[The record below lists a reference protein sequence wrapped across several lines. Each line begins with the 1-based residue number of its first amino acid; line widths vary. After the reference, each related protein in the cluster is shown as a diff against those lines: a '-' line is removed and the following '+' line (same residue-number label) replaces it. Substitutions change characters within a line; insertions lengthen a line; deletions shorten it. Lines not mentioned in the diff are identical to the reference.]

1 MGFYSGSEFQAFIS
15 ASGGFLF
22 KADDNNLISFGQST
36 AGGDGSTTKSFVL
49 KSDNVFLSGSN
60 VNILGER
67 FFLGGGSQFVSGSNG
82 NIEISSSNFHLKPDG
97 DVIMD
102 GTITANA
109 GTIGGFA
116 ITPTAISSSDGSL
129 TLNADGGIT
138 GSKFLLSGGI
148 ITDDVTIE
156 GSLSANSIST
166 PTGGSPKAIITDKG
180 FASFVSASIGGF
192 NITNTTISD
201 QDSDLVLNS
210 DGQITASNALI
221 TGNINITGGS
231 AKNTIDSISSTT
243 GSFSSSLSTIEQE
256 TGSLFQG
263 LADVSSS
270 VSGAFT
276 DASAS
281 LATDLN
287 TVESNVSGA
296 FTSVS
301 ESITSRILTDISG
314 SILETPP
321 SPSGEGLFL
330 NHPHMGFY
338 GRPTITKLNYTV
350 TANGSSNYIID
361 GAAQPALT
369 LQVGYTYVFDIS
381 DSSNSG
387 HPFRIGTSANGS
399 AITDGVTITSDA
411 LTIVVSSST
420 PTTLYYFCTAHSG
433 MGAQVNIVDNSE
445 FKAFI
450 SASGG
455 FLFKADD
462 NNLISFGQSV
472 SGGDGVDSKSFV
484 LKADNVFMSGSKIN
498 MLSDK
503 FFLGGESTF
512 VSGSSGNIEISSS
525 RFHLQPDGDVVM
537 NDITASN
544 ARFSGHITINAG
556 PAADTL
562 DSIAD
567 ETGSLQ
573 SGVSVLGEAT
583 ASLLSA
589 ATSSIV
595 GITAVGASAV
605 VSASAYGDGAVASGS
620 LFASNAEATSSL
632 LGASAAAS
640 ASAASSSL
648 VATRTAISAS
658 TVARIM
664 TDASGKIVETPSSTG
679 LTGLQLKST
688 HLGYADNGTFNAFIG
703 SSGNFLFKNDANNLI
718 SFGQSATGGDG
729 ASSTN
734 FVLRAQNVFMSGSSV
749 NMLTDK
755 FFFGNDSTFISGS
768 EGNITVSGS
777 SIELLTPKFYFGEAG
792 QYISGSGGNI
802 EISSSMFHLD
812 PQNNKVAI
820 SGSITATDGTIGG
833 MRIDQSKI
841 ESVADAGDGSTTT
854 LIVTAN
860 GSSNYIIYGQSQPTL
875 NFIPGNTYRFDLSDD
890 SNSGHPL
897 RFTLSDGGTDYYT
910 TGQTVNGSPGSGGA
924 YVELDVTQ
932 DTPTTLY
939 YRCTS
944 HGAMKGTI
952 NVDKTSPLVLDGN
965 TGQITG
971 SRFLFEGGRISG
983 SNVDVI
989 TPKFFFGDTSQF
1001 ISGSEG
1007 NIEISSSNFHLTS
1020 DGNVTMS
1027 GEIRANA
1034 GTLGGF
1040 QIGSTQINDSDG
1052 DLILKSSGQIS
1063 ASAIQLT
1070 GEVNIIGGSAKG
1082 QLDTLGEVTASLELS
1097 TILLNESSASLLL
1110 ASTSSFISITAVG
1123 ASSVASASAYGD
1135 GAVASGSLFA
1145 SNAEAT
1151 SSLIGASSFASS
1163 SAQSASLA
1171 APIAQTL
1178 VDSGSMADSVQ
1189 LTNTGMNVLN
1199 GSSVISQFGA
1209 TVTIGENDD
1218 DKSRMVLDDDTLDLI
1233 VDVGGTDTTHA
1244 SFGTTTTVGSTS
1256 GRHVKITG
1264 TALEIKTSAN
1274 NTVLSAS
1281 AAGLEMSG
1289 SIIAASGRISNFS
1302 ITSGSID
1309 SNTGNVKRGIKLEPG
1324 SSIRGY
1330 GNEVHSTTSAPG
1342 LFSFGIRTVAPPA
1355 GTQSGF
1361 TSTSNLLINDNTT
1374 DFALE

>member
-1 MGFYSGSEFQAFIS
+1 
-15 ASGGFLF
+15 
-22 KADDNNLISFGQST
+22 
-36 AGGDGSTTKSFVL
+36 
-49 KSDNVFLSGSN
+49 
-60 VNILGER
+60 
-67 FFLGGGSQFVSGSNG
+67 
-82 NIEISSSNFHLKPDG
+82 
-97 DVIMD
+97 
-102 GTITANA
+102 
-109 GTIGGFA
+109 
-116 ITPTAISSSDGSL
+116 
-129 TLNADGGIT
+129 
-138 GSKFLLSGGI
+138 
-148 ITDDVTIE
+148 
-156 GSLSANSIST
+156 
-166 PTGGSPKAIITDKG
+166 
-180 FASFVSASIGGF
+180 
-192 NITNTTISD
+192 
-201 QDSDLVLNS
+201 
-210 DGQITASNALI
+210 
-221 TGNINITGGS
+221 
-231 AKNTIDSISSTT
+231 
-243 GSFSSSLSTIEQE
+243 
-256 TGSLFQG
+256 
-263 LADVSSS
+263 
-270 VSGAFT
+270 
-276 DASAS
+276 
-281 LATDLN
+281 
-287 TVESNVSGA
+287 
-296 FTSVS
+296 
-301 ESITSRILTDISG
+301 
-314 SILETPP
+314 
-321 SPSGEGLFL
+321 
-330 NHPHMGFY
+330 
-338 GRPTITKLNYTV
+338 
-350 TANGSSNYIID
+350 
-361 GAAQPALT
+361 
-369 LQVGYTYVFDIS
+369 
-381 DSSNSG
+381 
-387 HPFRIGTSANGS
+387 
-399 AITDGVTITSDA
+399 
-411 LTIVVSSST
+411 
-420 PTTLYYFCTAHSG
+420 
-433 MGAQVNIVDNSE
+433 
-445 FKAFI
+445 
-450 SASGG
+450 
-455 FLFKADD
+455 
-462 NNLISFGQSV
+462 
-472 SGGDGVDSKSFV
+472 
-484 LKADNVFMSGSKIN
+484 
-498 MLSDK
+498 
-503 FFLGGESTF
+503 
-512 VSGSSGNIEISSS
+512 
-525 RFHLQPDGDVVM
+525 M

-544 ARFSGHITINAG
+544 ARFSGHITINSG

-854 LIVTAN
+854 LVVTAN
-860 GSSNYIIYGQSQPTL
+860 GSSNYIIYGQAQPTL
-875 NFIPGNTYRFDLSDD
+875 NFTPGNTYRFDVSDD
-890 SNSGHPL
+890 SNGSHPFRFATSADGTTYSTGVTVSG
-897 RFTLSDGGTDYYT
+897 T
-910 TGQTVNGSPGSGGA
+910 QGSGGA
-924 YVELDVTQ
+924 YVEIEITQ
-932 DTPTTLY
+932 DTPNTIY
-939 YRCTS
+939 YRCTA
-944 HGAMKGTI
+944 HGGMGAAI

-1007 NIEISSSNFHLTS
+1007 NIQISSSRFHL
-1020 DGNVTMS
+1020 
-1027 GEIRANA
+1027 
-1034 GTLGGF
+1034 
-1040 QIGSTQINDSDG
+1040 QPDG
-1052 DLILKSSGQIS
+1052 DVIMNQITASGARIEGHFTVTSGPAADTLDSIATETGSLQTGITNSEATSSLIG
-1063 ASAIQLT
+1063 ASA
-1070 GEVNIIGGSAKG
+1070 
-1082 QLDTLGEVTASLELS
+1082 D
-1097 TILLNESSASLLL
+1097 
-1110 ASTSSFISITAVG
+1110 
-1123 ASSVASASAYGD
+1123 ASASAYGD

-1178 VDSGSMADSVQ
+1178 IDSGSIASAVQ
-1189 LTNTGMNVLN
+1189 LTNTGLN
-1199 GSSVISQFGA
+1199 ILNSDNDAIAQYSA
-1209 TVTIGENDD
+1209 DATIGRTATGLSNVFIDSSE
-1218 DKSRMVLDDDTLDLI
+1218 
-1233 VDVGGTDTTHA
+1233 GTVAVRKGTQVSA
-1244 SFGTTTTVGSTS
+1244 SFGTTTTIGPTT
-1256 GRHVKITG
+1256 GQHVKITG
-1264 TALEIKTSAN
+1264 TALEIKTGAN

-1309 SNTGNVKRGIKLEPG
+1309 SNVQVMQKE
-1324 SSIRGY
+1324 
-1330 GNEVHSTTSAPG
+1330 
-1342 LFSFGIRTVAPPA
+1342 
-1355 GTQSGF
+1355 
-1361 TSTSNLLINDNTT
+1361 D
-1374 DFALE
+1374 